1 MSVTG
6 LFSHVR
12 LPLLDAELGEVVL
25 LREVVAA
32 VDEAVAAVYDHLVA
46 ADEVGRRVELLL
58 LERHAWVV
66 RHDGLLGELLPSEHE
81 GVGVFAGILLP
92 DLLDLDGV
100 VREVVVERV
109 VVDLPFDGLVVPD
122 YVEGKHLP
130 VVLQVLV
137 EAAVGMAAS
146 ELDLEVLLVLLGV
159 GRVDFDVFDFL
170 GNIEIISGQ
179 LLRQGE
185 RLAHVLEKLSGVL
198 VAVADAEHLA

>member
-1 MSVTG
+1 M
-6 LFSHVR
+6 
-12 LPLLDAELGEVVL
+12 
-25 LREVVAA
+25 
-32 VDEAVAAVYDHLVA
+32 
-46 ADEVGRRVELLL
+46 
-58 LERHAWVV
+58 RHY
-66 RHDGLLGELLPSEHE
+66 GLLGELLPSEHE
-81 GVGVFAGILLP
+81 WVGVFAGILLP

-122 YVEGKHLP
+122 YIEGKHLP

-146 ELDLEVLLVLLGV
+146 EFDLEVLLILLGV

-185 RLAHVLEKLSGVL
+185 RLAHVLVKLSGVL